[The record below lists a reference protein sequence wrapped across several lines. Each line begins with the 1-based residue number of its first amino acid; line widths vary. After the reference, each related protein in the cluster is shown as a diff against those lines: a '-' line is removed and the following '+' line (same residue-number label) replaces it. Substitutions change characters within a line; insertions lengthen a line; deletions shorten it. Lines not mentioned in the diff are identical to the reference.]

1 MKIGLIALI
10 LLLLNSAFAGSCE
23 SAGISYGKDP
33 EWAFTHASHANLRKL
48 SDAQKGGCNFNAKAK
63 CLNMKTRVSALS
75 CAIIILDGEYE
86 TDVVKKFIEFQ
97 VDVNSKDADGET
109 PLSYAIRNSSV
120 QTIKL
125 LMDANAEYD
134 KLLADKLK
142 LKIADDVS
150 LYALTALLIKNKVN
164 SEELN
169 LCQYKH
175 KVVEGMFFATRAMSD
190 SDSKDKN
197 LKQLSDKLYLLSSE
211 TGYNERCLYASKD
224 SENPGSQGS
233 LGVEANK

>member
-1 MKIGLIALI
+1 MKIGLIALT
-10 LLLLNSAFAGSCE
+10 LLLANSALAGSCE

-33 EWAFTHASHANLRKL
+33 EWSFTHASYTNVRKI
-48 SDAQKGGCNFNAKAK
+48 SEAQKGGCNFNAKAK
-63 CLNMKTRVSALS
+63 CVNMKTRVSALS
-75 CAIIILDGEYE
+75 CAIILLDGEYE
-86 TDVVKKFIEFQ
+86 TD
-97 VDVNSKDADGET
+97 
-109 PLSYAIRNSSV
+109 
-120 QTIKL
+120 
-125 LMDANAEYD
+125 
-134 KLLADKLK
+134 
-142 LKIADDVS
+142 
-150 LYALTALLIKNKVN
+150 YALTALLIKNKA
-164 SEELN
+164 SSDELN

-224 SENPGSQGS
+224 SKNPGSQGS